1 MSIIKLV
8 RRNIMFKPLQSL
20 IACLAVM
27 ASIAMAVLVL
37 LMADGVHSGLS
48 TAAEPF
54 PIVAGSKGSPNQ
66 LVLNTVFLKDTPM
79 SNISYE
85 EVEKLRANKNVALAI
100 PFGYGDN
107 YRGFRLAGTEKEIFD
122 YEINPKRGKW
132 LHLAEG
138 RAFETPFEAVVGAR
152 MAQMTGLKVGD
163 TFQTSH
169 GMVQVPGSKGHAQSY
184 KVVGILQPVN
194 GPYDQCVLTDIKS
207 IWAAHA
213 GHGAAAQG
221 VTGVLIK
228 PAGYAQA
235 LAVLSQYRNSKEMQ
249 VVFPSQIIIE
259 LFAVMGDA
267 EKLLQIISCGVI
279 SLALVIIACTTYWA
293 AAMRRHDNAIMRAIG
308 AGQKQIIKINFM
320 QGMLLSCIGT
330 LLGTAAGHGA
340 FSALAYLLRQ
350 KTAVNLTAGF
360 TVQEGVMLAV
370 VILAAT
376 VFSFIP
382 AAAACRRQA
391 ADDL

>member
-1 MSIIKLV
+1 MSIIKIV
-8 RRNIMFKPLQSL
+8 RRNIMFKPLQSFV
-20 IACLAVM
+20 ACFVVM

-37 LMADGVHSGLS
+37 LLADGVHSGL
-48 TAAEPF
+48 TAAAEPF

-79 SNISYE
+79 SNISYT
-85 EVEKLRANKNVALAI
+85 EVEKLRANKNVAMAV

-107 YRGFRLAGTEKEIFD
+107 YRGFRMAGTEKEIFN
-122 YEINPKRGKW
+122 YV
-132 LHLAEG
+132 A
-138 RAFETPFEAVVGAR
+138 PFEAVLGAR
-152 MAQMTGLKVGD
+152 MAAMTGLKVGD
-163 TFQTSH
+163 TFKTSH
-169 GMVQVPGSKGHAQSY
+169 GMVEIPGSKGHAQEY
-184 KVVGILQPVN
+184 KVVGILKPVN
-194 GPYDQCVLTDIKS
+194 GPYDQSILTDIKS

-213 GHGAAAQG
+213 GHGAAVQG

-235 LAVLSQYRNSKEMQ
+235 LAVLSQYRNNKEMQ
-249 VVFPSQIIIE
+249 VVFPSQTIIE
-259 LFAVMGDA
+259 LFSVMGDA
-267 EKLLQIISCGVI
+267 EKVLQIISYAVI
-279 SLALVIIACTTYWA
+279 LLSLIIIAFTTYWA
-293 AAMRRHDNAIMRAIG
+293 AAMRRHDNAVMRAIG
-308 AGQKQIIKINFM
+308 AGQKAIIKINFL

-330 LLGTAAGHGA
+330 AAGAALGHGA
-340 FSALAYLLRQ
+340 FAALAYLLRE

-360 TVQEGVMLAV
+360 TLQEGIMIAV
-370 VILAAT
+370 VVAAAA